1 MSEITKR
8 KDIEEK
14 ESPSLEVFNVW
25 VKEDKLDKEIEQL
38 QPEYEKKTESKQY
51 QRSQGKED
59 VVNRDKSYK
68 WIKYNGVEKIYWV
81 NNLMRERMGIE
92 E

>member
-25 VKEDKLDKEIEQL
+25 VKEDKLDKEIE
-38 QPEYEKKTESKQY
+38 
-51 QRSQGKED
+51 
-59 VVNRDKSYK
+59 
-68 WIKYNGVEKIYWV
+68 
-81 NNLMRERMGIE
+81 
-92 E
+92 